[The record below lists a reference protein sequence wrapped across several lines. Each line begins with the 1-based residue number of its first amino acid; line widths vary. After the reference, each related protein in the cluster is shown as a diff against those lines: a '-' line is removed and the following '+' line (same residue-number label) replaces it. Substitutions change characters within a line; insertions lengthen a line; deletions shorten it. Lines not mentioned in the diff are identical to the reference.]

1 MADSIVARLSVLL
14 TTNQAEFGKA
24 MQQNS
29 NALKA
34 FEKSL
39 RNVNTVLSS
48 FGLAISAV
56 AIFQVFRD
64 AVGTIADFEKEM
76 STVKAITGATGKDFD
91 RLRDSA
97 LKLGAS
103 TKFTA
108 QEVAK
113 LQVEYGRL
121 GFTTEEILAAEK
133 ATLQLATATGEDLA
147 KSADVAGSTVR
158 GFGLNA
164 SETQRVVD
172 VMAESFNRTALSLE
186 NFRESMKYVAPIAN
200 VAGASVE
207 ETTAL
212 LGVLA
217 DAGIRGSNA
226 GTALRKIFT
235 DIAKDG
241 RPLQERLK
249 ELAAKG
255 VTLSSAMDEVGR
267 TAQTALIVL
276 TKNTE
281 KTDELTASLNNAAGA
296 GERAAAI
303 MSDNL
308 TGDVE
313 KLSGAYDSLVL
324 SNNAATS
331 VLREFVQALTSVLNA
346 LNTNN
351 GALGEY
357 IQKWLKLALIVPRT
371 TAKIVD
377 GIGQIFSGTAKLS
390 DKQVQETLETLNNLR
405 NEAKLKG
412 NQEDV
417 VRYTQLIA
425 DLTAMYGLLKD
436 KAVEFK
442 EENKKA
448 LDDAKISAVG
458 LIQSLEDRIK
468 ILDEKKKAAFSV
480 EAVAKFNAEIE
491 KLRTQLEFLNNIE
504 SPKALEQFR
513 KAQAPRGKESLGA
526 ADKKTGDDTSRAL
539 GVDIEALEENSRRAG
554 EAISTSMIK
563 ATEGIDSAILAN
575 QLLEESMLRTAETAV
590 AISDII
596 GSAIGEAFTGA
607 DSGVQ
612 SLKKATIAI
621 IDLFYKQ
628 ALAAAIAK
636 AVQSKGP
643 LPVALIAA
651 GVGIAAVKAL
661 FAKNVGKTGGGG
673 GSAQSAQ
680 RPAARETVSGN
691 AQDVQLSAETVI
703 RGQDLFVVLKNYES
717 NNRSTRI
724 NG

>member
-1 MADSIVARLSVLL
+1 MADSIAARLTVLL

-29 NALKA
+29 QAVKA
-34 FEKSL
+34 FESTLK
-39 RNVNTVLSS
+39 NVNNVLGS

-56 AIFQVFRD
+56 AVFQVFKS
-64 AVGTIADFEKEM
+64 AVNSIKEFEHAM

-97 LKLGAS
+97 IKLGAS

-108 QEVAK
+108 KEVAE

-133 ATLQLATATGEDLA
+133 ATLELATATGEDLA
-147 KSADVAGSTVR
+147 KSADVAGSTIR

-172 VMAESFNRTALSLE
+172 VMAESFNRTALGLE

-200 VAGASVE
+200 AAGASVE

-235 DIAKDG
+235 DISKDG

-249 ELAAKG
+249 ELADKG
-255 VTLSSAMDEVGR
+255 VTLASAMDEVGR

-276 TKNTE
+276 TKNVD
-281 KTDELTASLNNAAGA
+281 KTDELTKSFDNAAGA
-296 GERAAAI
+296 GARASKI
-303 MSDNL
+303 MSDDL
-308 TGDVE
+308 EGDVD
-313 KLSGAYDSLVL
+313 KLTSAYDSLIQ
-324 SNNAATS
+324 SNNAATDT
-331 VLREFVQALTSVLNA
+331 LREFVQALTSTLNA
-346 LNTNN
+346 INTNN
-351 GALGEY
+351 GALGGY
-357 IQKWLKLALIVPRT
+357 IQSWLKLALIVPRT
-371 TAKIVD
+371 VAKIVD
-377 GIGQIFSGTAKLS
+377 GIGQIFSGTAQLS
-390 DKQVQETLETLNNLR
+390 DKQVQETLKTLNDLR
-405 NEAKLKG
+405 NEAKLQG
-412 NQEDV
+412 NQKDV
-417 VRYTQLIA
+417 IQYTQLIA
-425 DLTAMYGLLKD
+425 DLTAKYGLLKD

-442 EENKKA
+442 EENKKV
-448 LDDAKISAVG
+448 LDDAKVTTLG
-458 LIQSLEDRIK
+458 LIQSLEERIK
-468 ILDEKKKAAFSV
+468 KLDEKKKAAFSV
-480 EAVAKFNAEIE
+480 EAVARFNAEIS
-491 KLRTQLEFLNNIE
+491 KLRDQLEFLNNIE
-504 SPKALEQFR
+504 SPKALQQFR
-513 KAQAPRGKESLGA
+513 RSQTQRGKESIGA
-526 ADKKTGDDTSRAL
+526 ADQKSGDQVAKDL
-539 GVDIEALEENSRRAG
+539 GVDIAALEENSKRAG
-554 EAISTSMIK
+554 DAISSSMIK

-596 GSAIGEAFTGA
+596 GSAIGDAFSGA
-607 DSGVQ
+607 DNGVQ

-643 LPVALIAA
+643 LPFALITA
-651 GVGIAAVKAL
+651 GIGIAAVKAL

-673 GSAQSAQ
+673 SAHSSQG
-680 RPAARETVSGN
+680 PAARETVSGN
-691 AQDVQLSAETVI
+691 TQDVQLSAETVI
-703 RGQDLFVVLKNYES
+703 RGQDLYVILQNYNN
-717 NNRSTRI
+717 NNRSTRV